1 MKRFLLALIVLFS
14 LGLCLVCLLQWH
26 REALLRGRIV
36 ELVKHLETENKLR
49 FTAEQKVHEYSQEIE
64 RLEGLRA
71 EIESKLLDATED
83 LRDRTVDQS
92 ARGFSIA
99 VIMNEALK
107 ASSDLTAYQQL
118 AGKGSDAL
126 KQRNSEVSA
135 QNAAIEKAN
144 ALIKQLASERDE
156 AITKLNARIQ
166 EFNELTEKYNKLSKK

>member
-1 MKRFLLALIVLFS
+1 MKRFLLALIVLIS
-14 LGLCLVCLLQWH
+14 LGLCLVCVLQWQ
-26 REALLRGRIV
+26 REALLRGRIG
-36 ELVKHLETENKLR
+36 ELVKQLEAENKLR
-49 FTAEQKVHEYSQEIE
+49 FVAEQKVHEYSQEIL

-99 VIMNEALK
+99 VLMNEALR
-107 ASSDLTAYQQL
+107 ATSELEAYQQL

-126 KQRNSEVSA
+126 KQRNTEVTA

-144 ALIKQLASERDE
+144 AIIKQLASERDA
-156 AITKLNARIQ
+156 AIAKLNARTQ
-166 EFNELTEKYNKLSKK
+166 EFNELAEKYNKLSKK